1 MGKFSD
7 TNELF
12 DGELLECGGVNDAG
26 GVLCVA
32 ECGGGNAS
40 EEGGVNDEDSGGGGD
55 GTRLGVWDNGDG
67 GVELVSEGGGDG
79 GVKVVSEGEGGELFL
94 EDGGGGG
101 EDESSNGGGGDEA
114 FGGGDEVGVSGSDF
128 LVNYVAET
136 EGRKELDQT
145 QDLPLFLRKD
155 KARAMPARRRTLLKV
170 IILGDSGV
178 GKTSLMNQ
186 YVNKKFSNQY
196 KATIGADFL
205 TKEVQFE
212 DRLFTLQND
221 NTGDGEDLVSLIWDT
236 AGQERF
242 QSLGVAF
249 YRGADC
255 CVLVYDVNV
264 MKSFDNLN
272 NWREE
277 FLIQASPSDPE
288 NFPFVV
294 LGNKVDVDG
303 GNSRV
308 VSEKK
313 ARAWCASKGNIP
325 YFETSAKEGINV
337 EEAFQ
342 CIAKNAL
349 KSEEEEEIYLPDTI
363 DVASSSQQR
372 SAGCEC

>member
-1 MGKFSD
+1 M
-7 TNELF
+7 
-12 DGELLECGGVNDAG
+12 
-26 GVLCVA
+26 
-32 ECGGGNAS
+32 
-40 EEGGVNDEDSGGGGD
+40 
-55 GTRLGVWDNGDG
+55 
-67 GVELVSEGGGDG
+67 
-79 GVKVVSEGEGGELFL
+79 
-94 EDGGGGG
+94 
-101 EDESSNGGGGDEA
+101 
-114 FGGGDEVGVSGSDF
+114 
-128 LVNYVAET
+128 
-136 EGRKELDQT
+136 
-145 QDLPLFLRKD
+145 
-155 KARAMPARRRTLLKV
+155 LLKV

-186 YVNKKFSNQY
+186 YVNRKFSNQY

-212 DRLFTLQND
+212 DRLFTLQ
-221 NTGDGEDLVSLIWDT
+221 IWDT

-264 MKSFDNLN
+264 MKSFENLN

-313 ARAWCASKGNIP
+313 AKAWCASKGNIP
-325 YFETSAKEGINV
+325 YFETSAKEGFNV
-337 EEAFQ
+337 EAAFE
-342 CIAKNAL
+342 CIAKMHLRTNLKKNCTYRKPLMLWVEDDSRDRQAVNVKCRSSCLAL
-349 KSEEEEEIYLPDTI
+349 VCVEKGYIIVSPLFSNVTLH
-363 DVASSSQQR
+363 SNSSQYAFFHNWSCPQ
-372 SAGCEC
+372 

>member
-1 MGKFSD
+1 
-7 TNELF
+7 
-12 DGELLECGGVNDAG
+12 
-26 GVLCVA
+26 
-32 ECGGGNAS
+32 
-40 EEGGVNDEDSGGGGD
+40 
-55 GTRLGVWDNGDG
+55 
-67 GVELVSEGGGDG
+67 
-79 GVKVVSEGEGGELFL
+79 
-94 EDGGGGG
+94 
-101 EDESSNGGGGDEA
+101 
-114 FGGGDEVGVSGSDF
+114 
-128 LVNYVAET
+128 
-136 EGRKELDQT
+136 
-145 QDLPLFLRKD
+145 
-155 KARAMPARRRTLLKV
+155 MPSRRRTLLKV

-212 DRLFTLQND
+212 DRLFTLQ
-221 NTGDGEDLVSLIWDT
+221 IWDT

-255 CVLVYDVNV
+255 CVLVYDVNS

-294 LGNKVDVDG
+294 IGNKIDIDG

-349 KSEEEEEIYLPDTI
+349 KSGEEEELYLPDTI
-363 DVASSSQQR
+363 DVGNSSQPRATGIALVIDPQHTR
-372 SAGCEC
+372 VCEKFLVISQGIEATDRPIYNLGLLQIMASKFSDPCNSNNKGLKHILD